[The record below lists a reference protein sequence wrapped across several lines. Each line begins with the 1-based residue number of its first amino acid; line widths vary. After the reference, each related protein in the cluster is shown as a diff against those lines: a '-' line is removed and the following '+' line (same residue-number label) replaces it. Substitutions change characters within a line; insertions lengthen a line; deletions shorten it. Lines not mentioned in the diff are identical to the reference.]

1 MIAVAQ
7 LSSVPYLD
15 LTNLAGRFIPSLC
28 FYDARWRMWIEA
40 GDDREFLIETAAVP
54 AEACYFS
61 VAAQSDVD
69 LNLGAL
75 NFLAQRGCIAS
86 VQRAFAGLIDD
97 LFNLSGSLAKIQL
110 LERSRETIPNGLSR
124 LATTEVEY
132 IVMLCRS
139 IFDLYQ
145 EAMSRL
151 WDSVQLFD
159 QQKHRQKLKLSYA
172 DMVTFKGASCDA
184 EQIRSVADAVDGKSP
199 WSIYSPRLILPNWF
213 V

>member
-1 MIAVAQ
+1 MA
-7 LSSVPYLD
+7 SW
-15 LTNLAGRFIPSLC
+15 PS
-28 FYDARWRMWIEA
+28 M
-40 GDDREFLIETAAVP
+40 
-54 AEACYFS
+54 
-61 VAAQSDVD
+61 
-69 LNLGAL
+69 
-75 NFLAQRGCIAS
+75 
-86 VQRAFAGLIDD
+86 
-97 LFNLSGSLAKIQL
+97 
-110 LERSRETIPNGLSR
+110 RSRETIPNGLSR

-172 DMVTFKGASCDA
+172 GASCDA